1 MSLGALLSGLGWV
14 DRIKRIVGLLR
25 RQLSGIIMVCNVKF
39 TCHRRK
45 QYPCL
50 QSPFKMLSL
59 IVKSFQN
66 GTKTSKISASGGR
79 SPVERPNKA

>member
-25 RQLSGIIMVCNVKF
+25 RQLVEDMVCNVKF
-39 TCHRRK
+39 TWHRRK
-45 QYPCL
+45 QYPCV
-50 QSPFKMLSL
+50 QSPFKMLIF

-66 GTKTSKISASGGR
+66 GTKTSKISASGGK